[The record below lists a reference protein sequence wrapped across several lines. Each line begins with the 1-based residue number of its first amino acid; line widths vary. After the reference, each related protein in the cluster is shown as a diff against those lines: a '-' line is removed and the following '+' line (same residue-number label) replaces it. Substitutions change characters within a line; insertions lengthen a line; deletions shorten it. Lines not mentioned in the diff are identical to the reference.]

1 MEKKNFASILDC
13 AMLEP
18 EATLKQLE
26 GICLNAVKY
35 GYAAVAVM
43 PYRVKQAAKLLEG
56 SGIRVCA
63 AVGFPFGM
71 TSSAAKAFEASQ
83 AVNDGALDV
92 DMVIN
97 VGAIKDN
104 NFDDVYN
111 DIKGVV
117 DATKSKAKN
126 VVVKVILETCLLSD
140 EEKIKACETALKA
153 GADFVKTSTGFNK
166 DGATVHD
173 IELMK
178 KTVGDRIGVKAAG
191 RVRTYEDAVAFTQ
204 AGSTRLG
211 CSARSALEIVNSAMV
226 D

>member
-18 EATLKQLE
+18 ETTLKQLE
-26 GICLNAVKY
+26 EICLNAVKY
-35 GYAAVAVM
+35 GYAAVSVM

-83 AVNDGALDV
+83 AVSDGALDV

-211 CSARSALEIVNSAMV
+211 CSARSALEIVNSAVV

>member
-1 MEKKNFASILDC
+1 
-13 AMLEP
+13 
-18 EATLKQLE
+18 
-26 GICLNAVKY
+26 
-35 GYAAVAVM
+35 
-43 PYRVKQAAKLLEG
+43 
-56 SGIRVCA
+56 
-63 AVGFPFGM
+63 M

-104 NFDDVYN
+104 NFDDVYD

-178 KTVGDRIGVKAAG
+178 KTVGDRIGVKVAG

-211 CSARSALEIVNSAMV
+211 CSARSALEIVNSEMV

>member
-1 MEKKNFASILDC
+1 
-13 AMLEP
+13 
-18 EATLKQLE
+18 
-26 GICLNAVKY
+26 
-35 GYAAVAVM
+35 
-43 PYRVKQAAKLLEG
+43 
-56 SGIRVCA
+56 
-63 AVGFPFGM
+63 
-71 TSSAAKAFEASQ
+71 
-83 AVNDGALDV
+83 
-92 DMVIN
+92 
-97 VGAIKDN
+97 
-104 NFDDVYN
+104 
-111 DIKGVV
+111 
-117 DATKSKAKN
+117 
-126 VVVKVILETCLLSD
+126 LETCLLSD

-178 KTVGDRIGVKAAG
+178 KTVGGRIGVKAAG